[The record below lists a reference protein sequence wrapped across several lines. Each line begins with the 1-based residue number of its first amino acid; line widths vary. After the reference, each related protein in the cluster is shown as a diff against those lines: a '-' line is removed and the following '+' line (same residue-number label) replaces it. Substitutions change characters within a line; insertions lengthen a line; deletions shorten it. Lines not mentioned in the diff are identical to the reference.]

1 MDPPG
6 GRLPPPPSAS
16 TDDTS
21 DDKDGEDE
29 DGRKMVDFG
38 DIEYAD
44 ISLFYNLPS
53 NAVVSIYC
61 YCT

>member
-6 GRLPPPPSAS
+6 GRLPPPPSPSA
-16 TDDTS
+16 DDTP
-21 DDKDGEDE
+21 DDRDSEDE

-53 NAVVSIYC
+53 NAVVSN
-61 YCT
+61 